1 MYTVSGSHAIQIRSY
16 LSVTIQVGQAF
27 LRYVH
32 EAILLAHSS
41 RRNLLANTRFAMHIM
56 FDWTELHRAEAFE
69 LPLRGQISNLPESQ
83 K

>member
-1 MYTVSGSHAIQIRSY
+1 
-16 LSVTIQVGQAF
+16 
-27 LRYVH
+27 
-32 EAILLAHSS
+32 
-41 RRNLLANTRFAMHIM
+41 MHIM